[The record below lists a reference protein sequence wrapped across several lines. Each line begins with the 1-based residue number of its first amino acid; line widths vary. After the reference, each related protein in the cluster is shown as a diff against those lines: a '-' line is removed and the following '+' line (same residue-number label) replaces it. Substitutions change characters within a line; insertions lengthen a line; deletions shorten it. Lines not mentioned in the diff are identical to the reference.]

1 MAKKYE
7 RYIDRFF
14 DEDNFDK
21 IELVDVDGNT
31 IIFKE
36 IAVVDYNEKYYA
48 ILYPIT
54 KVDNLNEDEAF
65 VFLIDEENDELS
77 YCDDE
82 STAQAVFEVFYQDME
97 DEE

>member
-14 DEDNFDK
+14 DENNFDK

-31 IIFKE
+31 IIFEE

-48 ILYPIT
+48 ILHPIT
-54 KVDNLNEDEAF
+54 KVDNLDDDDAF